1 VIDRHIA
8 NGGRHCADHQ
18 PFAGGDEPEDRG
30 EESANM
36 AQQEIMRAPRDVDK
50 RRSSNIERAIQRVED
65 GTHGLFDSGGK
76 LPSPR
81 PSFERLHDSAKLH
94 FDRLIMMEYRR
105 DFAVDFEQFVHRHL
119 GYTD

>member
-1 VIDRHIA
+1 
-8 NGGRHCADHQ
+8 
-18 PFAGGDEPEDRG
+18 
-30 EESANM
+30 M

-65 GTHGLFDSGGK
+65 GTHGLSDSGGK

-94 FDRLIMMEYRR
+94 F
-105 DFAVDFEQFVHRHL
+105 EQKPYSPDTVVRHAREL
-119 GYTD
+119 TSA